1 MNPGLKILPFL
12 TVLFVSIFLSLSASA
27 DESLLI
33 CKNKR
38 IVRTVRI
45 TKEKGLC
52 KTRYTKD
59 GKTSDIGSG
68 LNPASCQKV
77 LEGVRKNLEASHWS
91 CRDVKAS
98 SVSDVEETTSKQ

>member
-1 MNPGLKILPFL
+1 MNPGLKSICLKNL
-12 TVLFVSIFLSLSASA
+12 LFISLIFLGGAAVA
-27 DESLLI
+27 DEPLLI
-33 CKNKR
+33 CKNKK

-52 KTRYTKD
+52 KTRYTKE
-59 GKTSDIGSG
+59 GKTQDIGSG
-68 LNPASCQKV
+68 MNPSSCQKV

-98 SVSDVEETTSKQ
+98 SVSDVQEASK

>member
-1 MNPGLKILPFL
+1 MMPGLKHSLLIIVFFL
-12 TVLFVSIFLSLSASA
+12 ALVAKA
-27 DESLLI
+27 DEPLLI
-33 CKNKR
+33 CKNKK

-52 KTRYTKD
+52 RTNYTKD
-59 GKTSDIGSG
+59 GKTSMIGSG
-68 LNPASCQKV
+68 MNPASCQKV

-98 SVSDVEETTSKQ
+98 SVSDVEEAKKQ